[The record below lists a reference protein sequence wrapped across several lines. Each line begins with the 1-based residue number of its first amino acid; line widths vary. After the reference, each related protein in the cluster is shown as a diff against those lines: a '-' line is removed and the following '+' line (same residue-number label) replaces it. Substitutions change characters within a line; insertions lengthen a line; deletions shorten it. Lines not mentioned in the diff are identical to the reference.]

1 MPACL
6 SAIAVV
12 NPPTPAP
19 ATITFKLIGFPLSLA
34 DSVGAIMSAPFT
46 ADQDHDYD
54 VVVVGSG
61 LGGLSAAAFLG
72 RAGRKVLVVERR
84 DKFGGYAAAFER
96 GPYKFDPAI
105 HIIAL
110 GENFLMV
117 KALRYLQV
125 YDQLEFLRTGGDYEA
140 RFPDFTVRLPAER
153 EGDIATLARE
163 FPGQEENLRRYAAPC
178 RQIHREV
185 HQLPPHLSLRE
196 LEEAVA
202 RFPTLFKYRM
212 STLGDVLDEYFGEDE
227 RLKEIIGA
235 WWPWFGLPPSK
246 LSFFTTTTPHT
257 SFLTEGAYACR
268 GGAQSLV
275 DALVSG
281 IRATGGELI
290 ADNGAQRILLTDG
303 RVSGVELADGSVVR
317 APVVVSAIDARRTFE
332 ELVGLDAVPT
342 GFARKLQRLK
352 PSLSA
357 VTIYA
362 ATRLDARALGAAHTT
377 FLHPEWSADH
387 VHARVLEGRPGGI
400 WLSIPTLLDDSLAP
414 AGEHLLIWTCM
425 ARTDAVPDDESRE
438 AYVDEVLA
446 MSEAVLPGLREN
458 LTHLESATPRTIA
471 RFGGARE
478 GELYG
483 WENSPMQAGTRRLH
497 HRTPVEGLFLCG
509 HWTQPGSGTFR
520 AIFSGVETTMNILG
534 AGFADQFLRGLQLA
548 PS

>member
-1 MPACL
+1 MPA
-6 SAIAVV
+6 
-12 NPPTPAP
+12 
-19 ATITFKLIGFPLSLA
+19 
-34 DSVGAIMSAPFT
+34 PFA

-61 LGGLSAAAFLG
+61 LGGLSAAGFLG
-72 RAGRKVLVVERR
+72 RAGRRVLVVERR

-96 GPYKFDPAI
+96 GPYRFDPAI
-105 HIIAL
+105 HIIAQ
-110 GENFLMV
+110 GENFLMA

-125 YDQLEFLRTGGDYEA
+125 YDQLEFVRTGSYYEA
-140 RFPDFTVRLPAER
+140 RFPDFTLRLPQDR
-153 EGDIATLARE
+153 EGYVAALTRE
-163 FPGQEENLRRYAAPC
+163 FPGHEDNLRRFTDLC
-178 RQIHREV
+178 QQIHREV
-185 HQLPPHLSLRE
+185 HALPPHLTLRE

-202 RFPTLFKYRM
+202 RFPTLFRYRM
-212 STLGDVLDEYFGEDE
+212 STLGDVLDEHFGDDA
-227 RLKEIIGA
+227 RLKEVIGA

-246 LSFFTTTTPHT
+246 LSFFTITTPHI
-257 SFLTEGAYACR
+257 SFLNEGGYVCT

-281 IRATGGELI
+281 VSMTGGELI
-290 ADNGAQRILLTDG
+290 ADNGARRILLTDG

-332 ELVGLDAVPT
+332 ELVGVDALPT

-362 ATRLDARALGAAHTT
+362 ATRLDVKALGLAHTT
-377 FLHPEWSADH
+377 FLHRHWSADR
-387 VHARVLEGRPGGI
+387 VHADILEGRPGGI
-400 WLSIPTLLDDSLAP
+400 WLSIPTLVDDSLAP

-425 ARTDAVPDDESRE
+425 ARTDAVPDEEQRD

-446 MSEAVLPGLREN
+446 MYESVLPGLRES
-458 LTHLESATPRTIA
+458 LTWLESGTPRTIA
-471 RFGGARE
+471 RFGGARG

-534 AGFADQFLRGLQLA
+534 AGFADQFLRGLELA